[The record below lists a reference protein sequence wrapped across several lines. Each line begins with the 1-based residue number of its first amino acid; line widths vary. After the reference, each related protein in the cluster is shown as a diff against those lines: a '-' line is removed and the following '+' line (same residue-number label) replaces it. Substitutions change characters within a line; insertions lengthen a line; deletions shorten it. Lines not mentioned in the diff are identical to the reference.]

1 VKKWLTVKIGPL
13 KCGGHKLNTATSF
26 FCCSACIYDRHWL
39 TCEGIRDVTINF
51 EPTSFVPV
59 LTEAILGRLG
69 AIEVRLA
76 INDAEI
82 EAAQA
87 LRYGV
92 FFKDRGIKSDVARPL
107 DADAFD
113 PFCAHLLII
122 DTSVLGSL
130 SQQLVGTAR
139 MLLDDQASVAEGF
152 YSESE
157 FTLRGLRQR
166 QPDKKF
172 LEIGRTCIK
181 AKWRSKRTVELMWQ
195 GIWAFALDNNVDVMV
210 GCASLEGTV
219 PAAHAMALSLMHHHY
234 RAKGAWRAK
243 ALPERF
249 SNMDLMP
256 AEAINLK
263 QAMQALPPLL
273 KGYLRVGAMVGEGCV
288 IDHAFGT
295 TDVFIILRVTKIA
308 TRYIRHYGAD
318 ATRFAA

>member
-1 VKKWLTVKIGPL
+1 MRG
-13 KCGGHKLNTATSF
+13 
-26 FCCSACIYDRHWL
+26 
-39 TCEGIRDVTINF
+39 VTINV
-51 EPTSFVPV
+51 ETINLLPPLNSG
-59 LTEAILGRLG
+59 ILGRLG
-69 AIEVRLA
+69 TIEVRLA
-76 INDAEI
+76 TSHAEI
-82 EAAQA
+82 RAAQA
-87 LRYGV
+87 LRYSV
-92 FFKDRGIKSDVARPL
+92 FFKDRGIERDSTSPL

-122 DTSVLGSL
+122 DTSILGSFG
-130 SQQLVGTAR
+130 QQLVGTAR
-139 MLLDDQASVAEGF
+139 MLLEDSTSNASGF

-157 FTLRGLRQR
+157 FTLRSLRDR
-166 QPDKKF
+166 QLGKRF

-181 AKWRSKRTVELMWQ
+181 AEWRSKRTVELMWQ
-195 GIWAFALDNNVDVMV
+195 GIWAFALEHNVDVMV

-219 PAAHAMALSLMHHHY
+219 PAAHAMPLSLMHHHY
-234 RAKGAWRAK
+234 RAKGVWRAK

-288 IDHAFGT
+288 IDYAFGT
-295 TDVFIILRVTKIA
+295 TDVFIILPVTKIA
-308 TRYIRHYGAD
+308 ARYIRHYGAD